1 MHSSS
6 SSGLQR
12 KLIKTRYLS
21 WLSELL
27 LQEEMETSG
36 SLSLSLSSDE
46 ADLLPGELFLRLY
59 TLLVSM
65 PGSSTPGSEIG
76 LSVLDE
82 PLLFFSA
89 LMASEA

>member
-1 MHSSS
+1 MSLYPPPPPSDCLLPLKGDSSTS
-6 SSGLQR
+6 
-12 KLIKTRYLS
+12 
-21 WLSELL
+21 
-27 LQEEMETSG
+27 SG

-82 PLLFFSA
+82 PLLFLSA
-89 LMASEA
+89 LIASEA